1 MSLESVFKLSLIMNM
16 IDNLTEPMS
25 RVSSAAG
32 GSISKLQSMEQT
44 LGGMTKGGAVMA
56 SVGMQI
62 TDAALAPVEATFET
76 RRALGELSSL
86 GVKDLGALEDAARSF
101 SDQWAGTSKAD
112 FISAAYDIKSGIAS
126 LSDEGVA
133 QYTEL
138 AGVTA
143 KATKSTIGQMT
154 DLFATGYGIYKDFYG
169 DLSDMEFG
177 EMFSAGIATSV
188 KQFKTD
194 GSQMAGAIKTLGAS
208 ATTAQVPLE
217 EQLSVL
223 GMLQATMSGA
233 EAGTKYKAFL
243 RSATK
248 GGEALGLSFT
258 DANNQLL
265 SMPEILEQLRGKFG
279 ETMDAAEKMELQ
291 KAFGDTEA
299 VALIDLMYNKTGD
312 LQNNILSLYD
322 SMGGG
327 IAVAT
332 EMATAINETEPEKFQ
347 RLQQQIHNV
356 TEDLGNSLL
365 PTVNVVMGK
374 VGEFIAKGAE
384 WVQNHQELVRVI
396 MLVVLCLGG
405 FLTVAGSVITVVGG
419 VGLVFTK
426 TAGFVTGFI
435 GTIKKLPG
443 LLDTVRIYG
452 MYAGDGVKKGFSLIT
467 NAGAGA
473 VNSVKN
479 VALNISSMAKT
490 AAISGVNALK
500 SMATGLVGMAKQ
512 ALTTASTALGPLITS
527 VWSFTAALLANP
539 ITWVVI
545 GIVALIAGIVLLYNK
560 CEWFRNLVDNIVS
573 AVGEKLGAALEVA
586 KTVFHGIGN
595 VIGTVM
601 EAASATV
608 SEKLGNM
615 KAAYEAHGGG
625 IQGVAAAAI
634 EGVKGYYT
642 AGFTFIDNLTG
653 GKLSEI
659 RDRFSQGIQNV
670 KNVIMDS
677 LSWFRE
683 SGKKILTTFTEG
695 IKSAISAPVE
705 AVKGGLQKIRNM
717 LPFSDA
723 KTGPLSTLTLSG
735 HRTMTTYATGLQ
747 QAVEAPAEVME
758 GALSRI
764 STQISPQSIIE
775 EPETVGITA
784 TRGPVRTIERREIS
798 REKETSSTT
807 SEKDTGVSI
816 NEFHL
821 TVDFSKIKELPM
833 LLKFLREI
841 EDYANANGL
850 VTQGEG

>member
-1 MSLESVFKLSLIMNM
+1 MSLESVFKLSLIMNL

-56 SVGMQI
+56 GVGMQI

-312 LQNNILSLYD
+312 LQDNILSLYD

-327 IAVAT
+327 IGVAT
-332 EMATAINETEPEKFQ
+332 DMATAINETEPEKFQ

-365 PTVNVVMGK
+365 PTVNTVMGK

-384 WVQNHQELVRVI
+384 WVQSHQELVRVI

-405 FLTVAGSVITVVGG
+405 FLTVAGSVIAVVGG

-426 TAGFVTGFI
+426 TAGVVTGFI

-443 LLDTVRIYG
+443 MLDTVRIYG
-452 MYAGDGVKKGFSLIT
+452 MYAGDGIKKGFSYIKS
-467 NAGAGA
+467 AGVGA
-473 VNSVKN
+473 INGIKN
-479 VALNISSMAKT
+479 VALSMANMAKT

-512 ALTTASTALGPLITS
+512 ALTTVSTALGPLITS

-545 GIVALIAGIVLLYNK
+545 GIIALIAGIVLLYNK
-560 CEWFRNLVDNIVS
+560 CEWFRNLVDSIVS
-573 AVGEKLGAALEVA
+573 TVSEKLGAALDVA
-586 KTVFHGIGN
+586 QTVFHGIGN
-595 VIGTVM
+595 VIGIVM
-601 EAASATV
+601 EAARATV

-634 EGVKGYYT
+634 EGVKGFYT

-659 RDRFSQGIQNV
+659 RNRFSQGIQNV
-670 KNVIMDS
+670 KTVITDS

-747 QAVEAPAEVME
+747 QMAEAPAEAVGE
-758 GALSRI
+758 ALSRI
-764 STQISPQSIIE
+764 GTQLGPQIISE
-775 EPETVGITA
+775 EPETVGIAA
-784 TRGPVRTIERREIS
+784 TRGPVRTIERRELS
-798 REKETSSTT
+798 KEKETSSTT

-850 VTQGEG
+850 ATQGEG